1 MAEERLDKTFDV
13 LVENEVIELVIPD
26 VIKQNI
32 RYEAR
37 PYQVEAFARLSF
49 YLNKYKSRRKP
60 TQLLFHMATGS
71 GKTLIMAGAILEL
84 YKMGY
89 RNFIFFVNTDTII
102 RKTKENFLN
111 PASLKYLFAEQIN
124 INNQVINIREV
135 DNFESINDDDINIHF
150 STIQGL
156 HSRLNTPRENSV
168 TFDDFADKKIVLISD
183 EAHHVNALT
192 KQKLTGEELEVERSW
207 ENTVSRIFNAN
218 TENIMFEFTATLE
231 LSHPAVASKYNSK
244 LLCDYALAKF
254 REDGYSKEV
263 KTMQADLDPIDRA
276 LEAIILSQ
284 YKKKVFSINGLLLK
298 PVVMMKSKTT
308 SESAEMEKAFAEK
321 IRNLSEKDIL
331 KIKGLKGNEA
341 LKKAFQFFDN
351 SGISVSNLIDEL
363 KDDFSDDKIISV
375 NSKNDSDEKQIVINT
390 LEAKTNE
397 YRVVFAVDKLNE
409 GWDVLNLFDI
419 VRLYETRDSKGGK
432 PGATT
437 VQEAQ
442 LIGRGARYCPF
453 SLSPEQDIDKR
464 KFDKDL
470 ENEMRICEELH
481 YHCSHNP
488 RYIQELTTA
497 LQEIGIVAK
506 DKKEVFLELKEDF
519 KESKFYKNGFIFL
532 NAKVEN
538 EPTKLLFDYQEP
550 KIRNLHEFKVR
561 TLATAE
567 SAIFDMQMITQVD
580 VQRKTYKPILW
591 DKTILKKAMNKIPF
605 YHFNSIKRYFP
616 SVKSTDDFIEK
627 KLSEIEVVV
636 SGLEKD
642 IKDLVPKHKLAIS
655 LSFLN
660 SIAEEIHQ
668 TFGDY
673 KGTKAFKRE
682 PIHKVFRDKKMYFAI
697 TDNDAETGKPTMRS
711 DIPEKYFID
720 LKSRDWHVYK
730 ENYGSSEEKLLVRF
744 LDGQME
750 ELKNKFTDIYL
761 IRNERFF
768 KLYRFSDGKATEP
781 DYVLFMKDK
790 SSGEDIVYQLFIEP
804 KGSHLIP
811 VDSWKEQFFDDIEK
825 EAVIE
830 LIHNEKVRIIGM
842 PFYNKA
848 ERETVFKLKLENILL
863 NEPLK

>member
-1 MAEERLDKTFDV
+1 MAVERLDKEFDV
-13 LVENEVIELVIPD
+13 LVENEIIELVIPD

-49 YLNKYKSRRKP
+49 YLNKYKNRRKP

-71 GKTLIMAGAILEL
+71 GKTLIMAGAIVEL

-135 DNFESINDDDINIHF
+135 DNFESVNDDDINIHF
-150 STIQGL
+150 TTIQGL

-218 TENIMFEFTATLE
+218 IENIMLEFTATLE

-284 YKKKVFSINGLLLK
+284 YKKKAFSINGLLLK

-308 SESAEMEKAFAEK
+308 SESAEMEKAFTEK
-321 IRNLSEKDIL
+321 IRNLSDKDIL
-331 KIKGLKGNEA
+331 KIKSLKGNEA
-341 LKKAFQFFDN
+341 LKKAFQFFDH
-351 SGISVSNLIDEL
+351 SGITVSNLIDEL
-363 KDDFSDDKIISV
+363 KDDFSEDKVISV

-497 LQEIGIVAK
+497 LQEIGIVPK
-506 DKKEVFLELKEDF
+506 DKKEIFLELKEDF

-550 KIRNLHEFKVR
+550 RIRNLHEFKVR

-580 VQRKTYKPILW
+580 IQRKTYKPILW

-627 KLSEIEVVV
+627 KLSDTEVVV

-642 IKDLVPKHKLAIS
+642 IKDLVPKHKLAIC

-697 TDNDAETGKPTMRS
+697 NDNDAETGKPTMRS

-750 ELKNKFTDIYL
+750 ELENKFTDIYL

-811 VDSWKEQFFDDIEK
+811 VDSWKEQFFADLET
-825 EAVIE
+825 EAVVE
-830 LIHNEKVRIIGM
+830 LIHNENIQIIGM
-842 PFYNKA
+842 PFYNKT
-848 ERETVFKLKLENILL
+848 EREMKFKNKLKELIN
-863 NEPLK
+863 K